1 MSSTIR
7 VFLLKDVEKLG
18 MAKEIVKVS
27 EGYAQNFLLPRK
39 LATEV
44 TENNESFFKKR
55 ERFVEKRQ
63 EVIQGKTSMLAEKI
77 KSLKLTLKRKLHDD
91 GKLYGSVNPSEI
103 TELLA
108 THGVSVAKN
117 QIEMDKA
124 IKSKGTYEITVKL
137 STRLQPKVTL
147 HVVSE

>member
-1 MSSTIR
+1 MSSTVR

-44 TENNESFFKKR
+44 TDKNESFFKQR
-55 ERFVEKRQ
+55 ERVVEKRK

-77 KSLKLTLKRKLHDD
+77 KSLKLTLKRKLHGD
-91 GKLYGSVNPSEI
+91 GKLYGSVNPTEI
-103 TELLA
+103 ADLLA

-117 QIEMDKA
+117 QIEVDKA
-124 IKSKGTYEITVKL
+124 IKSKGSYEVTVKL

-147 HVVSE
+147 NVISE